1 MSFRDPS
8 RSTLFRES
16 RELVNWE
23 LMLDPFLSGGPGES
37 PGRPEVVR
45 LCIAAQLDKKRLR
58 EIQREERREKRGRKR
73 K

>member
-1 MSFRDPS
+1 M
-8 RSTLFRES
+8 
-16 RELVNWE
+16 NWE

-45 LCIAAQLDKKRLR
+45 RCIAAQLDKKRLR

-73 K
+73 R